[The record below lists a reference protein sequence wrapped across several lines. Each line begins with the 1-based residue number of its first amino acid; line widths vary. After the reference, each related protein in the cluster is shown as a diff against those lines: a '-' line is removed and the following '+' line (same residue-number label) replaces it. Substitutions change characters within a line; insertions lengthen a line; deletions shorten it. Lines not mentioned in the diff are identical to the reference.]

1 MVTNVNMLEQELL
14 TLPKRLSSYPV
25 FSGVCIGLV
34 IMMQHAGLIIV
45 P

>member
-1 MVTNVNMLEQELL
+1 VV
-14 TLPKRLSSYPV
+14 PKLFLYKIVSTKLWVY
-25 FSGVCIGLV
+25 